1 MRKLAQL
8 FFVFSIVLLA
18 LQTKRA
24 YADTC
29 SCPWQVRQLTSTGSD
44 CTLATRNAQQ
54 NAGSWAYFACS
65 GEGQGNVCTYVWT
78 DLGCSVDSNG
88 TATDTSLINF
98 KCTLC
103 P

>member
-1 MRKLAQL
+1 MRR
-8 FFVFSIVLLA
+8 FVLLVVALPLVLLA
-18 LQTKRA
+18 VDKEPLS
-24 YADTC
+24 ADTC
-29 SCPWQVRQLTSTGSD
+29 TCPWEVRQLNSTSSD
-44 CTLATRNAQQ
+44 CTLATQNARQ

-65 GEGQGNVCTYVWT
+65 GEGHGNVCTYVWT
-78 DLGCSVDSNG
+78 DLGCTVDENG